1 MNSMA
6 GLWLPMNI
14 MGRAFMVII
23 FSVGSNSI
31 GRTCRDIAHA
41 FMKLSKE
48 WIIAI

>member
-23 FSVGSNSI
+23 FSAGFSSI
-31 GRTCRDIAHA
+31 GRTCRGIAHV
-41 FMKLSKE
+41 FMKSSME
-48 WIIAI
+48 WITGI